1 MQIKRFKFDDHKY
14 NWHIEETV
22 FDHFNLLMGISGVG
36 KTKILKALE
45 LVCEVATNGDYKLDG
60 VAWKIGFEHANQA
73 YEWQLKSAF
82 TPPTFSKNGKLAS
95 IVLEKI
101 VMTNGEQTITLVER
115 SENAFLLNGKKMPKL
130 KKTESA
136 ISLFAEED
144 CIAPIGEA
152 FKQILFSETL
162 RRKSLNT
169 QVNPEDLIIET
180 KPSLETFKANLVQQ
194 PTAIKAYQFQQL
206 YPYEFS
212 LIKQD
217 FTDIFSS
224 VEDIKVTV
232 TRKTDGF
239 DFYFNIKEKASNDW
253 IVQPEMSSG
262 MFRTLV
268 HLTELFLAPDKSVV
282 VIDEFEN
289 SLGINCMRDLI
300 DFFMGKTPLMQFIL
314 TSHHPY
320 TISTIPWQAW
330 HIVTRKDS
338 HVKVTNATHISQL
351 QTASSL
357 NKFFQLTNLPEFDE
371 EGIL

>member
-1 MQIKRFKFDDHKY
+1 MQIKNFKFDDHKR

-22 FDHFNLLMGISGVG
+22 FDNFNLLVGISGVG
-36 KTKILKALE
+36 KTRILKALE
-45 LVCEVATNGDYKLDG
+45 LVYEVATDGDYKLDG
-60 VAWKIGFEHANQA
+60 VAWKIGFEHANHE
-73 YEWQLKSAF
+73 YEWRLKSAF
-82 TPPTFSKNGKLAS
+82 APPKFAKNGELAS
-95 IVLEKI
+95 ILDERI
-101 VMTNGEQTITLVER
+101 VMKNGEQKVTLVER
-115 SENAFLLNGKKMPKL
+115 SENAFLLNNEKVPKL

-136 ISLFAEED
+136 VTLFSEEA

-162 RRKSLNT
+162 RRKSLNA
-169 QVNPEDLIIET
+169 QVNPEDLMTET
-180 KPSLETFKANLVQQ
+180 NNALETFKENLVQQ
-194 PTAIKAYQFQQL
+194 PTVIKAYQFQKR
-206 YPYEFS
+206 YPQEFS
-212 LIKQD
+212 LIKQY

-232 TRKTDGF
+232 SRKTEGF
-239 DFYFNIKEKASNDW
+239 DFYFNIKEKASKEW
-253 IVQPEMSSG
+253 IPQPEMSSG

-268 HLTELFLAPDKSVV
+268 HLTELFLAPRKCVV

-300 DFFMGKTPLMQFIL
+300 DFFLGKTPLMQFIL

-320 TISTIPWQAW
+320 TVSTIPWKAW
-330 HIVTRKDS
+330 QLVTRKGS
-338 HVKVTNATHISQL
+338 HVRVTNATKISQL